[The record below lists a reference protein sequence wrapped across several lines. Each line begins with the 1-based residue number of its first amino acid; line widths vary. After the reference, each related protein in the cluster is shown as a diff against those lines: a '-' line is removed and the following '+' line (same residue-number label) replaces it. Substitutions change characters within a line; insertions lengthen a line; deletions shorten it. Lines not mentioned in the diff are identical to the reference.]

1 MPKLDPLA
9 RRPIFGAAARTFT
22 VLCACAWLPGASLSA
37 PAAAADGTAISGIWR
52 SGVEG
57 TPSGI
62 GPDVSASDVQTL
74 YLSPDG
80 QYRREVS
87 VEGGD
92 GRQGAG
98 GKVVD
103 SGLYRFTP
111 PATFEYQRRGWLV
124 CTFAGCLP
132 GQPIGPN
139 AGTLAFELTGPG
151 TAMFL
156 GLPWVKLR

>member
-1 MPKLDPLA
+1 M
-9 RRPIFGAAARTFT
+9 I
-22 VLCACAWLPGASLSA
+22 LCACTLFLGACLA
-37 PAAAADGTAISGIWR
+37 TAAAAQGSAISGVWR

-57 TPSGI
+57 TPSGM

-98 GKVVD
+98 GKIVD
-103 SGLYRFTP
+103 SGFYRFTP
-111 PATFEYQRRGWLV
+111 PATFEYQRNGWLV

-139 AGTLAFELTGPG
+139 TGTLPFQLTGPG
-151 TAMFL
+151 RAMFL
-156 GLPWVKLR
+156 GLPWIKVR

>member
-1 MPKLDPLA
+1 MPKLDRLP
-9 RRPIFGAAARTFT
+9 RRPNFGAAVRRFT
-22 VLCACAWLPGASLSA
+22 ILWACTWLLGASLLA
-37 PAAAADGTAISGIWR
+37 TAAAEGTAISGMWR
-52 SGVEG
+52 SGVEE

-98 GKVVD
+98 GKIVD
-103 SGLYRFTP
+103 SGFYRFTP

-139 AGTLAFELTGPG
+139 AGTLPFELTGAG
-151 TAMFL
+151 TAVFL